1 MSEKYCRKIFS
12 LNMVFGNFWTG
23 YECCVTTR
31 LFLPNNTMS
40 NNVNHARG
48 MLSPSAM
55 QSTYLQLLTLSKVP
69 CLRAFNA
76 TLQQKVAFK
85 LFTFIYY
92 NMYKVLQTA

>member
-1 MSEKYCRKIFS
+1 MA
-12 LNMVFGNFWTG
+12 FGNFWTG

-40 NNVNHARG
+40 NNVNHA
-48 MLSPSAM
+48 PYAV
-55 QSTYLQLLTLSKVP
+55 TVLQCSQPIVNCLQCKKVP

-76 TLQQKVAFK
+76 TLQQKVALK

>member
-1 MSEKYCRKIFS
+1 MYYRKI
-12 LNMVFGNFWTG
+12 LAINMAFGNFWTG

-40 NNVNHARG
+40 NNVKHAP
-48 MLSPSAM
+48 LCCHPIYN
-55 QSTYLQLLTLSKVP
+55 YLQCQKVP